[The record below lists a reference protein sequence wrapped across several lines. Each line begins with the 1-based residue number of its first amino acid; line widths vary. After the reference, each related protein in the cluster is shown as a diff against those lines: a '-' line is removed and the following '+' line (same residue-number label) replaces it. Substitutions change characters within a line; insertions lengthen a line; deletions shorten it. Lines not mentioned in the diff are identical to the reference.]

1 MMMALPRFLL
11 QSTDD
16 RARTD
21 VVGGSLVVFADV
33 MPSNIMLKHHLITLL
48 LRHLRDREAW

>member
-33 MPSNIMLKHHLITLL
+33 MLSNIMLKHHLITLL